1 MDAVTIAQPVYERGT
16 MPPEV
21 GTILRKARLRLGW
34 SQRTA
39 AYWCGISLRHYQYL
53 EAGERRPGDRT
64 AERLIDGL
72 GLRGRAVQ
80 AIRAAAVAGWG
91 TRHGKPLVKAAG
103 RGNRRPSGRKPM
115 VSHRGPCWEQL
126 LRQGNPWL

>member
-1 MDAVTIAQPVYERGT
+1 MDTVTAGQSTYERGT
-16 MPPEV
+16 LPPEV
-21 GTILRKARLRLGW
+21 AAVIRNARLRLGW

-39 AYWCGISLRHYQYL
+39 ADWCGISLRHYQYL

-80 AIRAAAVAGWG
+80 MIRAAAVPGWR
-91 TRHGKPLVKAAG
+91 TRHGYPLTRASG

-115 VSHRGPCWEQL
+115 VSHREPCWEQL